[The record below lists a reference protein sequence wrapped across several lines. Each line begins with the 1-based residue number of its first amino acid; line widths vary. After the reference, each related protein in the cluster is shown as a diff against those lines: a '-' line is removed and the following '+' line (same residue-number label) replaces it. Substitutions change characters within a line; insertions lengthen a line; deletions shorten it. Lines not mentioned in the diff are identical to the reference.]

1 MNVSTVITINFE
13 QYTMNY
19 EIKNEPKTNPILKA
33 NYKQMTTRS
42 LTKLLSEPL
51 LFLLPPGKS
60 DSISLRSNLTA
71 TKYVANK
78 TGQRNRLALSRL
90 MFILA
95 GTMFTKILSFYTK
108 YFAVWVILF
117 GILAYF
123 LPAPFVVLKPYNEW
137 FFALTMFGI
146 GAVLEIDDFK
156 RIAQKPL
163 IVLIGSCA
171 QFTIMP
177 LGAFFLSK
185 LFAFPPEIA
194 VGLILTGSAP
204 GAMASNVMSYI
215 AKADTA
221 YSVSLTTVST
231 LLCPLLTPGLTL
243 LLAGSLLEVKFFK
256 MVLFVTM
263 TVVVPLLFGF
273 GVRHYFRDRIKK
285 IVSIFPAI
293 SVTFIIFICS
303 LVIALNKGRL
313 IMITAP
319 ILAAGV
325 ILNIYGMLTGYGV
338 GSLFKMDYRRRRTLS
353 IEIGMQNAGLGVIV
367 ALEQFNEI
375 TAIPA
380 AIFVFICIIT
390 ASIMAEIWQK
400 RKVVE

>member
-1 MNVSTVITINFE
+1 
-13 QYTMNY
+13 
-19 EIKNEPKTNPILKA
+19 
-33 NYKQMTTRS
+33 
-42 LTKLLSEPL
+42 
-51 LFLLPPGKS
+51 
-60 DSISLRSNLTA
+60 
-71 TKYVANK
+71 
-78 TGQRNRLALSRL
+78 
-90 MFILA
+90 MFILSDN
-95 GTMFTKILSFYTK
+95 MLEKILSFYTK

-117 GILAYF
+117 GVVAYF
-123 LPAPFVVLKPYNEW
+123 FPAPFVALKPYNEW

-156 RIAQKPL
+156 RIAQRPL

-177 LGAFFLSK
+177 LGAYFLSK

-231 LLCPLLTPGLTL
+231 LLCPLLTPGLTF
-243 LLAGSLLEVKFFK
+243 LLAGSVLKVDFLA
-256 MVLFVTM
+256 MVLSVLQM
-263 TVVVPLLFGF
+263 VIIPLLVGF
-273 GVRHYFRDRIKK
+273 GVRHLFREK
-285 IVSIFPAI
+285 IEKVLPIFPAI

-303 LVIALNKGRL
+303 LVIALNRNYLVMVTG
-313 IMITAP
+313 P

-325 ILNIYGMLTGYGV
+325 ILNIYGMSAGYGV
-338 GSLFKMDYRRRRTLS
+338 GSLFRMTNKRRRTLS
-353 IEIGMQNAGLGVIV
+353 IEIGMQNAGLGTVL
-367 ALEQFNEI
+367 ALKHFDKK

-400 RKVVE
+400 RQVTE